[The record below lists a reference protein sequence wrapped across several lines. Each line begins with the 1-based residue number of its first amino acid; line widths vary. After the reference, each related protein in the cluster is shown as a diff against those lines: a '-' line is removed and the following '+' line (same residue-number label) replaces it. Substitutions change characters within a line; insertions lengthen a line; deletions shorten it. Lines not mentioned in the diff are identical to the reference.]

1 MFLKLKNNV
10 NNFYLVK
17 NANFTLIS
25 VSLCKFLY
33 GFYTAVIGS
42 LLVPIGETFNINIRI
57 QSIIFPFNYFGQIV
71 IIFFVGYFADKL
83 GKKIVHTSSLIL
95 LGLFALI
102 FSFAGNFYL
111 ILILFLFMGIFGISI
126 NTIADASVSDAFIR
140 KKGFYLNIAYVFFG
154 LGAMTSPVVF
164 NLVFSITN
172 DFRTVYLILF
182 IVSFLILFLIS
193 IARYPS
199 VNDERI
205 KPAIIM
211 ELLKNKCP
219 FGKHAWIES

>member
-71 IIFFVGYFADKL
+71 IIFFVGYFAD
-83 GKKIVHTSSLIL
+83 
-95 LGLFALI
+95 
-102 FSFAGNFYL
+102 
-111 ILILFLFMGIFGISI
+111 
-126 NTIADASVSDAFIR
+126 
-140 KKGFYLNIAYVFFG
+140 
-154 LGAMTSPVVF
+154 
-164 NLVFSITN
+164 
-172 DFRTVYLILF
+172 
-182 IVSFLILFLIS
+182 
-193 IARYPS
+193 
-199 VNDERI
+199 
-205 KPAIIM
+205 
-211 ELLKNKCP
+211 
-219 FGKHAWIES
+219 